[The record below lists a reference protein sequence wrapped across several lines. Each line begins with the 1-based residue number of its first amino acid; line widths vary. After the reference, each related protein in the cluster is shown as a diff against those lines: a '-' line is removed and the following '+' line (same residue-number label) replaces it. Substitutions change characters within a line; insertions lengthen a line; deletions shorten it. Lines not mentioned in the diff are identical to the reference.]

1 MGRPAGGR
9 KLADHA
15 SILRLCAVSNL
26 AIFQSTQ
33 ECPVFLGFGPFNAG
47 LSDVDRPGP
56 NVDTT
61 QPHGMASI
69 IA

>member
-1 MGRPAGGR
+1 MDRPAGGR
-9 KLADHA
+9 KLAGHA

-26 AIFQSTQ
+26 AIPQSTQ
-33 ECPVFLGFGPFNAG
+33 ECPVSLGLSPFNAG
-47 LSDVDRPGP
+47 LSDVDRPAP

-61 QPHGMASI
+61 QPHGTASI